1 LAAHGKP
8 GNPALSARPRQC
20 PAFFNV
26 FANSPALLN
35 AAIAS
40 FEVTA
45 TVVFMSLM
53 LPPAAPA
60 MASASAA

>member
-1 LAAHGKP
+1 MRMKISSSP
-8 GNPALSARPRQC
+8 VCQRPAG
-20 PAFFNV
+20 FNV
-26 FANSPALLN
+26 LASSPAHLN

-45 TVVFMSLM
+45 TVVFMSLT

-60 MASASAA
+60 MANASAA